1 MNQQGSRKRQRQLI
15 IGNSAAALNAVKA
28 IRENN
33 SADPITLVSAEKHYA
48 YSPVLLPYYVS
59 KKIKRS
65 ALFLA
70 GQNFYQQNGV
80 EVILGNP
87 ATKVDP
93 QIQQVHLASNDILE
107 YDNLLIA
114 TGSSPKALGIP
125 GEDLKGVFTLKTVD
139 DADKLVKAAA
149 GMEDIVIIGGGL
161 IGLQAANALYAAG
174 RNIRIVIGSRQPLSR
189 NVDPSCAENICQG
202 IRECGM
208 TILFETH
215 AESIEKAKN
224 KLSVSLSSGQNLEAD
239 AVIIGKGVSANMQ
252 LVAESEIAINYGII
266 VDETMRTNVPNVFAA
281 GDVAEGLNLITGE
294 RQMIATWPNACS
306 QGRTA
311 GINMAGGMDKNE
323 GLSSNICG
331 FLGST
336 VASVGITNP
345 ENGDYEEVVSDNPL
359 KGRYRKMVWN
369 KKDELVG
376 AVLMGTVADIG
387 VISNL
392 IRSRVKIPREKRD
405 RMVRSTIRYGDYFS
419 QKIGRFNI
427 AARCRSHSR
436 Q

>member
-1 MNQQGSRKRQRQLI
+1 MMNQKASRKHPGHLI
-15 IGNSAAALNAVKA
+15 LGNSAAALSAVKV
-28 IRENN
+28 IRENDSTSN
-33 SADPITLVSAEKHYA
+33 ITLVSAENHYA

-70 GQNFYQQNGV
+70 DERFYQQNGV
-80 EVILGNP
+80 ELILGNP
-87 ATKVDP
+87 ATRVDP
-93 QIQQVHLASNDILE
+93 PNRQVTLANSEVLD

-125 GEDLKGVFTLKTVD
+125 GEELAGVFTLKTVD
-139 DADKLVKAAA
+139 DADKLVKTAAK
-149 GMEDIVIIGGGL
+149 MKDVVIMGGGL
-161 IGLQAANALYAAG
+161 IGLQAANALYREG
-174 RNIRIVIGSRQPLSR
+174 RNIKIIIGSKQPLSR
-189 NVDPSCAENICQG
+189 NVDPSCAENVCQG

-208 TILFETH
+208 SILFETY
-215 AESIEKAKN
+215 AVSIEKAKN
-224 KLSVSLSSGQNLEAD
+224 KLSVTLSSGRNLESD

-252 LVAESEIAINYGII
+252 LVAESEIAVNHGII

-281 GDVAEGLNLITGE
+281 GDVAEGLNLITGQ
-294 RQMIATWPNACS
+294 RQVIATWPNACS

-311 GINMAGGMDKNE
+311 GINMAGGTDKNE

-331 FLGST
+331 FLGSAI
-336 VASVGITNP
+336 ASVGITNP
-345 ENGDYEEVVSDNPL
+345 ENNDFEEVVADEPA
-359 KGRYRKMVWN
+359 KGRYRKLVWN

-392 IRSRVKIPREKRD
+392 IRNRVKTPREKRD
-405 RMVRSTIRYGDYFS
+405 QMVRSPIRYGDYFS
-419 QKIGRFNI
+419 QNTGHLNI
-427 AARCRSHSR
+427 AARCRYHN
-436 Q
+436 

>member
-1 MNQQGSRKRQRQLI
+1 MNQRASRIRQRHLI

-33 SADPITLVSAEKHYA
+33 PTDQITLVSAEKHYA

-70 GQNFYQQNGV
+70 DQRFYKQNGIELV
-80 EVILGNP
+80 LGNP

-93 QIQQVHLASNDILE
+93 QNQQVHLASNDILE

-114 TGSSPKALGIP
+114 TGSSPKALRIP
-125 GEDLKGVFTLKTVD
+125 GENLAGVFTLKTVD
-139 DADKLVKAAA
+139 DADKIVKAAA
-149 GMEDIVIIGGGL
+149 GMEEVVIIGGGL
-161 IGLQAANALYAAG
+161 IGLQAANALYTAG
-174 RNIRIVIGSRQPLSR
+174 RNIRIVIGSKQPLSR
-189 NVDPSCAENICQG
+189 NVDPSCAENVCQG

-208 TILFETH
+208 TILFETY
-215 AESIEKAKN
+215 AESIEKAKS
-224 KLSVSLSSGQNLEAD
+224 KLSVSLSTGQNLAAD

-252 LVAESEIAINYGII
+252 LVAESDIAVNHGII

-281 GDVAEGLNLITGE
+281 GDVAEGLNLITGQ
-294 RQMIATWPNACS
+294 RQVIATWPNACS

-331 FLGST
+331 FLGSAI
-336 VASVGITNP
+336 ASVGITNP
-345 ENGDYEEVVSDNPL
+345 ENGDFDEVVADEPA
-359 KGRYRKMVWN
+359 KGRYRKLVWN
-369 KKDELVG
+369 KSDELVG
-376 AVLMGTVADIG
+376 AVLMGKVADIG
-387 VISNL
+387 VISSL
-392 IRSRVKIPREKRD
+392 IRNRVKIPREKREQ
-405 RMVRSTIRYGDYFS
+405 MVRSTIRFGDYFS
-419 QKIGRFNI
+419 QKTGRSNI
-427 AARCRSHSR
+427 AARCRSHS
-436 Q
+436 

>member
-1 MNQQGSRKRQRQLI
+1 
-15 IGNSAAALNAVKA
+15 
-28 IRENN
+28 
-33 SADPITLVSAEKHYA
+33 
-48 YSPVLLPYYVS
+48 
-59 KKIKRS
+59 
-65 ALFLA
+65 
-70 GQNFYQQNGV
+70 
-80 EVILGNP
+80 
-87 ATKVDP
+87 
-93 QIQQVHLASNDILE
+93 
-107 YDNLLIA
+107 
-114 TGSSPKALGIP
+114 
-125 GEDLKGVFTLKTVD
+125 
-139 DADKLVKAAA
+139 
-149 GMEDIVIIGGGL
+149 
-161 IGLQAANALYAAG
+161 LQAANALYAAG

-224 KLSVSLSSGQNLEAD
+224 KLSVTLSSGQNLEAD

-252 LVAESEIAINYGII
+252 IVAESEIAVNYGII

-281 GDVAEGLNLITGE
+281 GDVAEGLNLITGQ
-294 RQMIATWPNACS
+294 RQVIATWPNACS

-311 GINMAGGMDKNE
+311 GINMTGGTDKNE

-331 FLGST
+331 FLGSA

-345 ENGDYEEVVSDNPL
+345 ENDDFEEVVADEPA
-359 KGRYRKMVWN
+359 KGRYRKLVWN

-392 IRSRVKIPREKRD
+392 IRKRVKIPKEKR
-405 RMVRSTIRYGDYFS
+405 RQMVRSTIRYGDYFS
-419 QKIGRFNI
+419 QNTGRLNI
-427 AARCRSHSR
+427 AARCRSHS
-436 Q
+436 

>member
-33 SADPITLVSAEKHYA
+33 STDPITLVSAERHYA

-59 KKIKRS
+59 KKIKRP

-70 GQNFYQQNGV
+70 DEHFYQQNGV
-80 EVILGNP
+80 ELILGNP
-87 ATKVDP
+87 ATRVDP
-93 QIQQVHLASNDILE
+93 QNRQVILANDDILG

-125 GEDLKGVFTLKTVD
+125 GEDLAGVFTLKTVD

-149 GMEDIVIIGGGL
+149 AMKDVVILGGGL
-161 IGLQAANALYAAG
+161 IGLQAANALYREG
-174 RNIRIVIGSRQPLSR
+174 RNIKIIIGSKQPLSR
-189 NVDPSCAENICQG
+189 NVDPSCAENVCQG

-208 TILFETH
+208 TILFETY
-215 AESIEKAKN
+215 AESIEKAKS
-224 KLSVSLSSGQNLEAD
+224 KLRVTLSSGRNLQAD
-239 AVIIGKGVSANMQ
+239 AVVIGKGVRANMQ
-252 LVAESEIAINYGII
+252 LVAESEIEVNYGVL

-281 GDVAEGLNLITGE
+281 GDVAEGLNLITGQ
-294 RQMIATWPNACS
+294 RQVIATWPNACS

-331 FLGST
+331 FLGSAI
-336 VASVGITNP
+336 ASVGITNP
-345 ENGDYEEVVSDNPL
+345 ENGDFEEVVADEPA
-359 KGRYRKMVWN
+359 KGRYRKLVWN
-369 KKDELVG
+369 KNNELVG

-387 VISNL
+387 VITTL
-392 IRSRVKIPREKRD
+392 IRNRVRISREKRD
-405 RMVRSTIRYGDYFS
+405 QMVRSTIRYGDWFS
-419 QKIGRFNI
+419 DQLG
-427 AARCRSHSR
+427 HSF
-436 Q
+436 

>member
-1 MNQQGSRKRQRQLI
+1 MNQRESRKHQKHLI
-15 IGNSAAALNAVKA
+15 LGNSAAALSAVKA
-28 IRENN
+28 IRENDSMSN
-33 SADPITLVSAEKHYA
+33 ITLVSAENHYA

-70 GQNFYQQNGV
+70 DERFYQQNNV
-80 EVILGNP
+80 ELILGNP
-87 ATKVDP
+87 ATRVDP
-93 QIQQVHLASNDILE
+93 QNQQVTLTNDGILE

-114 TGSSPKALGIP
+114 TGSSPKSLGIP
-125 GEDLKGVFTLKTVD
+125 GEELAGIFTLKTVD
-139 DADKLVKAAA
+139 DADNLVKAAA
-149 GMEDIVIIGGGL
+149 KMKDVVIMGGGL
-161 IGLQAANALYAAG
+161 IGLQAANALYREG
-174 RNIRIVIGSRQPLSR
+174 RNIKIIIGSKQPLSR
-189 NVDPSCAENICQG
+189 NVDPSCAENVCQG

-208 TILFETH
+208 TILFETY

-224 KLSVSLSSGQNLEAD
+224 KLSVSLSTGQNLEAD

-252 LVAESEIAINYGII
+252 MVAESDIAVNHGII

-281 GDVAEGLNLITGE
+281 GDVAEGLNLITGQ
-294 RQMIATWPNACS
+294 RQVIATWPNACS

-311 GINMAGGMDKNE
+311 GINMAGGTEKNE

-331 FLGST
+331 FLGSAI
-336 VASVGITNP
+336 ASVGITNP
-345 ENGDYEEVVSDNPL
+345 DNGDFEEVVADEPA
-359 KGRYRKMVWN
+359 KGRYRKLVWN

-392 IRSRVKIPREKRD
+392 IRNRVKIPREKREQ
-405 RMVRSTIRYGDYFS
+405 MVRSTIRYGDYFS
-419 QKIGRFNI
+419 EKTGHFF
-427 AARCRSHSR
+427 
-436 Q
+436 

>member
-1 MNQQGSRKRQRQLI
+1 MNQRASRKHPGHLI
-15 IGNSAAALNAVKA
+15 LGNSAAALSAVKA
-28 IRENN
+28 IRENDSTSN
-33 SADPITLVSAEKHYA
+33 ITLVSAENHYA

-59 KKIKRS
+59 KKIKKS

-70 GQNFYQQNGV
+70 DEHFYQQNGV
-80 EVILGNP
+80 DLILGNP
-87 ATKVDP
+87 ATRVDP
-93 QIQQVHLASNDILE
+93 QNRQVTLANDDILE

-125 GEDLKGVFTLKTVD
+125 GEETAGVFTLKTVD

-149 GMEDIVIIGGGL
+149 GMADIVIVGGGL

-189 NVDPSCAENICQG
+189 NVDPSCAENVCQG

-208 TILFETH
+208 SILFETH
-215 AESIEKAKN
+215 AVSIEKAKN
-224 KLSVSLSSGQNLEAD
+224 KLIVTLSSDKNLEAD
-239 AVIIGKGVSANMQ
+239 AVIIGKGVRANTQ
-252 LVAESEIAINYGII
+252 LVAESEIEVNYGIL

-294 RQMIATWPNACS
+294 RQVIATWPNACS

-311 GINMAGGMDKNE
+311 GINMAGGMDQNE

-336 VASVGITNP
+336 IASVGITNP
-345 ENGDYEEVVSDNPL
+345 ENGDFEEVVSQDPA
-359 KGRYRKMVWN
+359 KGRYRKLLWN

-387 VISNL
+387 VITSL
-392 IRSRVKIPREKRD
+392 IRNRVKIPREKREQ
-405 RMVRSTIRYGDYFS
+405 MVRSTIRYGDYFS
-419 QKIGRFNI
+419 EKTGHFF
-427 AARCRSHSR
+427 
-436 Q
+436 

>member
-33 SADPITLVSAEKHYA
+33 STDPITLVSAEKHYA

-70 GQNFYQQNGV
+70 DQKFYQQNGV
-80 EVILGNP
+80 ELILGNP

-93 QIQQVHLASNDILE
+93 QNQQVQLASNNILE

-125 GEDLKGVFTLKTVD
+125 GEDLAGVFTLKTVD

-161 IGLQAANALYAAG
+161 IGLQAANALFSPE
-174 RNIRIVIGSRQPLSR
+174 RNIKIIIGSKQPLSQ
-189 NVDPSCAENICQG
+189 NVDPSCAENVCQG

-208 TILFETH
+208 TVIFETQ
-215 AESIEKAKN
+215 AVSIEKIKN
-224 KLSVSLSSGQNLEAD
+224 KLSVGLSSNKHLEAD
-239 AVIIGKGVSANMQ
+239 AVIIGKGVNPNIQ
-252 LVAESEIAINYGII
+252 LVEESEIETNQGIL
-266 VDETMRTNVPNVFAA
+266 VDETMRTNVPTVFAA
-281 GDVAEGLNLITGE
+281 GDVAEGLNLITGQ
-294 RQMIATWPNACS
+294 RQVIATWPNACS
-306 QGRTA
+306 QGQTA
-311 GINMAGGMDKNE
+311 GINMTGGIDQNQ
-323 GLSSNICG
+323 GLNNNICG
-331 FLGST
+331 FLGSS
-336 VASVGITNP
+336 VASVGITKPDND
-345 ENGDYEEVVSDNPL
+345 DYEEVVSEDPA
-359 KGRYRKMVWN
+359 KGQYRKLVWN

-376 AVLMGTVADIG
+376 AVLMGKVADIG

-392 IRSRVKIPREKRD
+392 IRNRVRIPKEKR
-405 RMVRSTIRYGDYFS
+405 RQMVQSTIRYGDYFS
-419 QKIGRFNI
+419 EKTGRSNI
-427 AARCRSHSR
+427 AAKCRSHS
-436 Q
+436 

>member
-1 MNQQGSRKRQRQLI
+1 MNQRASRKHPGHLI
-15 IGNSAAALNAVKA
+15 LGNSAAALSAVKA
-28 IRENN
+28 IRENDSTSN
-33 SADPITLVSAEKHYA
+33 ITLVSAENHYA

-70 GQNFYQQNGV
+70 DERFYQQNGV
-80 EVILGNP
+80 DLILGNP
-87 ATKVDP
+87 ATRVNP
-93 QIQQVHLASNDILE
+93 PNRQVTLANDDILE

-125 GEDLKGVFTLKTVD
+125 GEELAGVFTLKTVD
-139 DADKLVKAAA
+139 DSDKLVKAAA
-149 GMEDIVIIGGGL
+149 GMADIVIVGGGL
-161 IGLQAANALYAAG
+161 IGLQAANALYATG

-189 NVDPSCAENICQG
+189 NVDPSCAENVCQG

-208 TILFETH
+208 SILFETH
-215 AESIEKAKN
+215 AVSIEKAKN
-224 KLSVSLSSGQNLEAD
+224 KLIVTLSSDKSLEAD
-239 AVIIGKGVSANMQ
+239 AVIIGKGVRANTQ
-252 LVAESEIAINYGII
+252 LVAESEIEVNYGIL

-294 RQMIATWPNACS
+294 RQVIATWPNACS

-331 FLGST
+331 FLGSA

-345 ENGDYEEVVSDNPL
+345 ENDDFEEVVADEPA
-359 KGRYRKMVWN
+359 KGRYRKLVWN

-376 AVLMGTVADIG
+376 AVLMGKVADIG
-387 VISNL
+387 VITSL
-392 IRSRVKIPREKRD
+392 IRNRVKIPREKRGQ
-405 RMVRSTIRYGDYFS
+405 MVRSTIRYGDYFS
-419 QKIGRFNI
+419 ERTGHFF
-427 AARCRSHSR
+427 
-436 Q
+436 

>member
-1 MNQQGSRKRQRQLI
+1 
-15 IGNSAAALNAVKA
+15 
-28 IRENN
+28 
-33 SADPITLVSAEKHYA
+33 LVSAEKHYA

-70 GQNFYQQNGV
+70 KQKFYQQNGV
-80 EVILGNP
+80 ELILGNP

-93 QIQQVHLASNDILE
+93 QNQQVQLASNDILQ

-125 GEDLKGVFTLKTVD
+125 GEDLAGVFTLKTVD

-149 GMEDIVIIGGGL
+149 GMQDIVIIGGGL

-189 NVDPSCAENICQG
+189 NVDPSCAENVCQG

-215 AESIEKAKN
+215 AESIEKVKN

-252 LVAESEIAINYGII
+252 IVAESEIAVNYGII

-281 GDVAEGLNLITGE
+281 GDVAEGLNLITGQ
-294 RQMIATWPNACS
+294 RQVIATWPNACS

-311 GINMAGGMDKNE
+311 GINMTGGADKNE

-331 FLGST
+331 FLGSA

-345 ENGDYEEVVSDNPL
+345 ENDDFEEVVADEPA
-359 KGRYRKMVWN
+359 KGRYRKLVWN

-392 IRSRVKIPREKRD
+392 IRKRVKIPREKRAQ
-405 RMVRSTIRYGDYFS
+405 MVRSTIKYGDWFS
-419 QKIGRFNI
+419 DQLG
-427 AARCRSHSR
+427 HSF
-436 Q
+436 

>member
-33 SADPITLVSAEKHYA
+33 STDPITLVSAEKHYA

-70 GQNFYQQNGV
+70 DQKFYQQNGV
-80 EVILGNP
+80 ELILGNP

-93 QIQQVHLASNDILE
+93 QNRQVQLASNDILE

-125 GEDLKGVFTLKTVD
+125 GEGLAGVFTLKTVD

-149 GMEDIVIIGGGL
+149 GMKDIVIIGGGL

-224 KLSVSLSSGQNLEAD
+224 KLSVTLSSGQNLEAD

-252 LVAESEIAINYGII
+252 IVAESEIAVNYGII

-281 GDVAEGLNLITGE
+281 GDVAEGLNLITGQ
-294 RQMIATWPNACS
+294 RQVIATWPNACS

-311 GINMAGGMDKNE
+311 GINMTGGTDKNE

-331 FLGST
+331 FLGSA

-345 ENGDYEEVVSDNPL
+345 ENDDFEEVVADEPA
-359 KGRYRKMVWN
+359 KGRYRKLVWN

-392 IRSRVKIPREKRD
+392 IRKRVKIPREKR
-405 RMVRSTIRYGDYFS
+405 RQMVRSTIRYGDYFS
-419 QKIGRFNI
+419 QNTGRLNI
-427 AARCRSHSR
+427 AARCRSHS
-436 Q
+436 

>member
-1 MNQQGSRKRQRQLI
+1 MNQRASRKHPGHLI
-15 IGNSAAALNAVKA
+15 LGNSAAALSAVKA
-28 IRENN
+28 IRENDSTSN
-33 SADPITLVSAEKHYA
+33 ITLVSAENHYA

-70 GQNFYQQNGV
+70 DEHFYQQNGV
-80 EVILGNP
+80 ELILGNP
-87 ATKVDP
+87 ATRVDP
-93 QIQQVHLASNDILE
+93 QDRQVTLANDDILE

-125 GEDLKGVFTLKTVD
+125 GEETAGVFTLKTVD

-149 GMEDIVIIGGGL
+149 GMADIVIMGGGL
-161 IGLQAANALYAAG
+161 IGLQAANALYREG
-174 RNIRIVIGSRQPLSR
+174 RNIKIIIGSKQPLSR
-189 NVDPSCAENICQG
+189 NVDPSCAENVCQG

-208 TILFETH
+208 SILFETH
-215 AESIEKAKN
+215 AVSIEKAKN
-224 KLSVSLSSGQNLEAD
+224 KLIVTLSSDKNLEAD
-239 AVIIGKGVSANMQ
+239 AVIIGKGVRANTQ
-252 LVAESEIAINYGII
+252 LVAESEIEVNYGIL

-294 RQMIATWPNACS
+294 RQVIATWPNACS

-311 GINMAGGMDKNE
+311 GINMAGGMDQNQ
-323 GLSSNICG
+323 GISSNICG

-345 ENGDYEEVVSDNPL
+345 ENGDFEEVVSQDPA
-359 KGRYRKMVWN
+359 KGRYRKLVWN

-376 AVLMGTVADIG
+376 AVLMGKVADIG

-392 IRSRVKIPREKRD
+392 IRNRVKIPREKRNQ
-405 RMVRSTIRYGDYFS
+405 MVRSTIKYGDWFS
-419 QKIGRFNI
+419 DQLG
-427 AARCRSHSR
+427 HSF
-436 Q
+436 

>member
-33 SADPITLVSAEKHYA
+33 STDPITLVSAERHYA

-59 KKIKRS
+59 KKIKRP

-70 GQNFYQQNGV
+70 DERFYQQNGV
-80 EVILGNP
+80 ELILGNP
-87 ATKVDP
+87 ATRVDP
-93 QIQQVHLASNDILE
+93 QGRQVTLANDDILE

-114 TGSSPKALGIP
+114 TGSSPKELGIP
-125 GEDLKGVFTLKTVD
+125 GEELAGVFTLKTVD

-149 GMEDIVIIGGGL
+149 AMKDVVILGGGL
-161 IGLQAANALYAAG
+161 IGLQAANALYREG
-174 RNIRIVIGSRQPLSR
+174 RNIIIIIGSKQPLSR
-189 NVDPSCAENICQG
+189 NVDPSCAENVCQG

-208 TILFETH
+208 TILFETY

-224 KLSVSLSSGQNLEAD
+224 KLRVTLSSGRNLQAD
-239 AVIIGKGVSANMQ
+239 AVVIGKGVSANMQ
-252 LVAESEIAINYGII
+252 LVAESEIEVNYGVL
-266 VDETMRTNVPNVFAA
+266 VDETMRTNVSNVFAA
-281 GDVAEGLNLITGE
+281 GDVAEGLNLITGQ
-294 RQMIATWPNACS
+294 RQVIATWPNACS

-331 FLGST
+331 FLGSAI
-336 VASVGITNP
+336 ASVGITNP
-345 ENGDYEEVVSDNPL
+345 ENGDFEEVVADEPA
-359 KGRYRKMVWN
+359 KGRYRKLVWN
-369 KKDELVG
+369 KNNELVG

-387 VISNL
+387 VITTL
-392 IRSRVKIPREKRD
+392 IRNRVRISREKRD
-405 RMVRSTIRYGDYFS
+405 QMVRSTIRYGDWFS
-419 QKIGRFNI
+419 DQLG
-427 AARCRSHSR
+427 HSF
-436 Q
+436 